1 MWRTFQLG
9 STVSKIPEDC
19 FKSRDTF
26 MKLAGRK
33 KTAFITEL
41 FKKCLMLWW
50 KQFHTAD
57 LKIDPIIKHY
67 TQFPWYYIKR
77 SKKIQHESDTFPL
90 YLWNNESLC
99 GSAYQ
104 SQKGNLL
111 YLSYSLLWKIIHDP
125 WTVNFCN
132 LKRSVCISGTTVF
145 KIQIQVILQRI
156 RNFIIGWLDLIKKGI
171 RYGSSSLKNN

>member
-104 SQKGNLL
+104 SQKRKSPVSQLFSALKDNTWSLNSELL
-111 YLSYSLLWKIIHDP
+111 QSQTLCLYIWNDS
-125 WTVNFCN
+125 F
-132 LKRSVCISGTTVF
+132 
-145 KIQIQVILQRI
+145 
-156 RNFIIGWLDLIKKGI
+156 
-171 RYGSSSLKNN
+171 

>member
-90 YLWNNESLC
+90 YLWNNESLY

-104 SQKGNLL
+104 SQKRKSPVSQLFSALKDNTWSLNSELL
-111 YLSYSLLWKIIHDP
+111 QSQTLCLYIWNDS
-125 WTVNFCN
+125 F
-132 LKRSVCISGTTVF
+132 
-145 KIQIQVILQRI
+145 
-156 RNFIIGWLDLIKKGI
+156 
-171 RYGSSSLKNN
+171 